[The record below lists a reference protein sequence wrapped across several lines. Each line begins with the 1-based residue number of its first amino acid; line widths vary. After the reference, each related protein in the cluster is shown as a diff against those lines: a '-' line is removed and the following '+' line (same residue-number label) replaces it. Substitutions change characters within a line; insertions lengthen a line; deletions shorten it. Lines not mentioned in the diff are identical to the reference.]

1 MASSGSSP
9 TGLRRPRRLPGR
21 HRPPPRDSL
30 LLRDGCELR
39 DSTGATVGRVTS
51 GNFSPSLGHCVAMA
65 FVDRPCSIGEVL
77 LA

>member
-1 MASSGSSP
+1 
-9 TGLRRPRRLPGR
+9 
-21 HRPPPRDSL
+21 
-30 LLRDGCELR
+30 RDGCELR

-77 LA
+77 LADVRGTLLQATVVPMPFVAKKK